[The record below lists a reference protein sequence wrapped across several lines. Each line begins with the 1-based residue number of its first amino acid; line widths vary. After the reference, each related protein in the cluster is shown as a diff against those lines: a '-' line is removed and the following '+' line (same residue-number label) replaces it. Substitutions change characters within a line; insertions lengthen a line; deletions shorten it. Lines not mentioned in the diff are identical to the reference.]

1 MNAERLAISAAL
13 AVLLALGN
21 GAVRAQ
27 SVDALQLIAK
37 IPLGP
42 IVGRIDHLA
51 VDLHRQRL
59 YVAELG
65 NNSVGVVDLKSRVS
79 TRTIGGFAEPQGLGY
94 VETTDTLY
102 VADASDGVVHV
113 LQGEDLSEVAQ
124 ISLEADA
131 DNIRV
136 DTAGLRVFVG
146 YARGGLAVIDVA
158 SHAVVSSIRLA
169 GHPEGFQLA
178 QDGSRIFVDV
188 PDSSE
193 VAVIDRATN
202 TQVGSWST
210 DKLHAN
216 FPLAIDEA
224 HQRVLVAFRSPPA
237 LGVFDLQSGVL
248 TATSPACA
256 DADDVLVDR
265 RRDRIYVICGSGQI
279 SVWTWKGNAYQA
291 IGQVP
296 TSPGAR
302 TGLYA
307 PELDLLFV
315 AVRATHEEP
324 AAIWVFRPAP
334 LEADKWL
341 PELDSNQRPTH

>member
-1 MNAERLAISAAL
+1 MIVKRLAISTAL

-21 GAVRAQ
+21 GAVCAQ
-27 SVDALQLIAK
+27 SADLLQLIAK

-51 VDLHRQRL
+51 VDLRRQRL

-65 NNSVGVVDLKSRVS
+65 NNSVGVVDLKSQIA
-79 TRTIGGFAEPQGLGY
+79 TRTLGGFAGPQGLEY
-94 VETTDTLY
+94 VESTDTLY

-146 YARGGLAVIDVA
+146 YARGGLAVIDAA

-237 LGVFDLQSGVL
+237 LGEFDLQSGAL
-248 TATSPACA
+248 TATVPSCA
-256 DADDVLVDR
+256 R
-265 RRDRIYVICGSGQI
+265 
-279 SVWTWKGNAYQA
+279 
-291 IGQVP
+291 
-296 TSPGAR
+296 
-302 TGLYA
+302 
-307 PELDLLFV
+307 
-315 AVRATHEEP
+315 
-324 AAIWVFRPAP
+324 
-334 LEADKWL
+334 
-341 PELDSNQRPTH
+341 